1 MDNLSTPLSDVSP
14 LNAGLFGLED
24 DGEDELVDPEL
35 ILQQILE
42 DPGLTQY
49 ITRNEVEGVVA
60 ITAYYRVRFQSGQ
73 SRQVLHVPFSPPLQV
88 VPIVEVQAVEQE
100 GVRVRITDCQ
110 KFGLRAEII
119 WAPQDATIHQSPER
133 DCLVEVIATCT

>member
-49 ITRNEVEGVVA
+49 ITRNE
-60 ITAYYRVRFQSGQ
+60 
-73 SRQVLHVPFSPPLQV
+73 
-88 VPIVEVQAVEQE
+88 
-100 GVRVRITDCQ
+100 
-110 KFGLRAEII
+110 
-119 WAPQDATIHQSPER
+119 
-133 DCLVEVIATCT
+133 